1 MRSRSTTLAGLAIV
15 ILVSAGCGSAP
26 SSSPARSIDA
36 GPVGSPGVGIADP
49 GSPAAS
55 PSAWP
60 TLTPLS
66 ASWVKPAADA
76 KIKDYKLELTAST
89 VGVASEVTFKVAWSG
104 SFAGCSAKKPSS
116 TGTWSCAVDLLK
128 AGVPPGKL
136 KASFDVLDASG
147 KVSTNLAPTRTI
159 TYAAVPPKP
168 VTTYKVVS
176 QKWSSSGSSS
186 VEVDK
191 LTWTEPAGY
200 ATQFRLYG
208 VKGCPNSS
216 PKTNGQPCL
225 VEHTKLPAKSLEL
238 IKTMSGSTRSITLTH
253 TIPGEECEAPI
264 WCGAPHG
271 SFGALVLRADNAYGS
286 SVFAIVL
293 SGDVCYD
300 CVY

>member
-1 MRSRSTTLAGLAIV
+1 MRSRSTSLTALAMV
-15 ILVSAGCGSAP
+15 ILVAAGCGAGT
-26 SSSPARSIDA
+26 SSSASRPTDP
-36 GPVGSPGVGIADP
+36 GPSGSTAPGIADP

-116 TGTWSCAVDLLK
+116 AGTWSCTVDLLK

-147 KVSTNLAPTRTI
+147 KASANLAPTRTI

-186 VEVDK
+186 VEIDK

-238 IKTMSGSTRSITLTH
+238 IKTVSGSTRSITLTH
-253 TIPGEECEAPI
+253 TMP
-264 WCGAPHG
+264 
-271 SFGALVLRADNAYGS
+271 R
-286 SVFAIVL
+286 
-293 SGDVCYD
+293 
-300 CVY
+300 